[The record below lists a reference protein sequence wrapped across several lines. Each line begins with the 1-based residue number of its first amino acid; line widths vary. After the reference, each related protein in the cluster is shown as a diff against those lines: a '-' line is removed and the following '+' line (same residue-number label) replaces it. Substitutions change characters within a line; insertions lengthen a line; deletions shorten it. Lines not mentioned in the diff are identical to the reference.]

1 MEMSPHATPLEGVV
15 ERVTYSNEEN
25 GYTIARLLPRGDQ
38 ELVTIVGNLPSVSV
52 GESLRLEGRWTTHP
66 RFGRQFQVEH
76 YELLLPATTEGIRRY
91 LGSGLIKGIGPVT
104 AGRIVDH
111 FGMETLAVI
120 EEEPQRLRQVPGLG
134 DKRAE
139 MITRAWEAQKVIK
152 EVMLFLQ
159 SLQISS
165 ALAVRIYKHYG
176 DASPAVVRNEP
187 YRMAR
192 EVYGI
197 GFLTADKIA
206 QSVGIPQD
214 SVERTMAGALHL
226 LSSATD
232 EGHSYLP
239 RQELVSKSAELLE
252 APVERVETAIDRLI
266 AERGVW
272 SEPTE
277 DHEAIYL
284 PPLHYAEVGVC
295 NRIKSL
301 LDAPGDRL
309 QQFEKVD
316 FDTALNWLRDRDGVE
331 LSERQRDA
339 VVAALTKKVVVVT
352 GNPGTGK
359 TTCVRSIIRLAEAK
373 GVEIV
378 LAAPTGRAAKR
389 LSEAAGRPAKTIH
402 RLLELRPGGQARYN
416 QDDPLPA
423 DLVIVDETSMMDL
436 LLTNSLIKAIN
447 PESHL
452 VLAGDVDQLPSVGPG
467 NVLRDI
473 IDSGAVPVVRLDTI
487 FRQAQESSI
496 VLNAHR
502 INHGEMPAFDRDRG
516 ESFMVQEEEPDR
528 VVELLV
534 ELVTDRIPRRFG
546 FHPISGIQVL
556 SPMYRGKAGVDFLNE
571 ELQKQLNPPHPDK
584 PEKRFGGKL
593 FRLGDKV
600 MQIRNN
606 YDKQV
611 FNGDA
616 GQITGIDLEEQSVMV
631 AFDDDRLVEYD
642 FTELDELV
650 HAFAISVH
658 KAQGAEYP
666 AVVIPVLTQHYLL
679 LQRNLIYTAITRAKQ
694 LVVLVGTKRALAM
707 AIKNNRIAARY
718 SGLKRLLAPPN
729 PV

>member
-1 MEMSPHATPLEGVV
+1 METAANLAPLEGVV
-15 ERVTYSNEEN
+15 ERVTYSNAEN
-25 GYTIARLLPRGDQ
+25 GYTIARLQPQGDRD
-38 ELVTIVGNLPSVSV
+38 LVTIVGNLPSVNV
-52 GESLRLEGRWTTHP
+52 GETLRLEGRWTTHP
-66 RFGRQFQVEH
+66 RFGRQFQVER
-76 YELLLPATTEGIRRY
+76 YQLLLPATTDGIRRY

-104 AGRIVDH
+104 AGRIVKH
-111 FGMETLAVI
+111 FGMETLSVI
-120 EEEPQRLRQVPGLG
+120 EEEPERLRQVPGLG
-134 DKRAE
+134 DRRVE
-139 MITRAWEAQKVIK
+139 MITRAWEAQKTIK

-159 SLQISS
+159 TLQISS

-176 DASPAVVRNEP
+176 EASPSVVKNEP

-192 EVYGI
+192 EVFGI
-197 GFLTADKIA
+197 GFITADKIA

-214 SVERTMAGALHL
+214 SQERAMAGVLHL
-226 LSSATD
+226 LSTATE
-232 EGHSYLP
+232 EGHTYLP
-239 RQELVSKSAELLE
+239 RQELVAKGAGLLE
-252 APVERVETAIDRLI
+252 APAERVEAAIDRLV

-277 DHEAIYL
+277 EHEAIYL
-284 PPLHYAEVGVC
+284 LPIHYAEVGVS
-295 NRIKSL
+295 NRIKSML
-301 LDAPGDRL
+301 SDPADRL
-309 QQFEKVD
+309 QAFQTVD
-316 FDTALNWLRDRDGVE
+316 FDAALSWLRETGGVE
-331 LSERQRDA
+331 LSDRQREA
-339 VVAALTKKVVVVT
+339 VVAALTNKVVVVT

-359 TTCVRSIIRLAEAK
+359 TTCVRSIIRVAEAK
-373 GVEIV
+373 GAEIV

-389 LSEAAGRPAKTIH
+389 LSEATGRPAKTIH

-416 QDDPLPA
+416 QDDPIPA

-436 LLTNSLIKAIN
+436 LLTNSLIKAIS
-447 PESHL
+447 PEAHL

-496 VLNAHR
+496 ILNAHR
-502 INHGEMPAFDRDRG
+502 INRGEMPVFDRDQG
-516 ESFMVQEEEPDR
+516 ESFMVHEEDPDR
-528 VVELLV
+528 VLELLV
-534 ELVTDRIPRRFG
+534 DLVTNRIPNKFG
-546 FHPISGIQVL
+546 FHPVTGIQVL

-571 ELQKQLNPPHPDK
+571 ELQRQLNPPHLDK
-584 PEKRFGGKL
+584 PEKQFGGKL

-606 YDKQV
+606 YDKQL

-616 GQITGIDLEEQSVMV
+616 GRITAIDLEEQTVMV
-631 AFDDDRLVEYD
+631 AFDDDRQVDYE
-642 FTELDELV
+642 FAELDELV

-666 AVVIPVLTQHYLL
+666 AVVIPVLTQHYML
-679 LQRNLIYTAITRAKQ
+679 LQRNLIYTAITRARE

-718 SGLKRLLAPPN
+718 SGLKRLLAPS
-729 PV
+729 VS

>member
-1 MEMSPHATPLEGVV
+1 
-15 ERVTYSNEEN
+15 
-25 GYTIARLLPRGDQ
+25 
-38 ELVTIVGNLPSVSV
+38 
-52 GESLRLEGRWTTHP
+52 
-66 RFGRQFQVEH
+66 
-76 YELLLPATTEGIRRY
+76 
-91 LGSGLIKGIGPVT
+91 
-104 AGRIVDH
+104 
-111 FGMETLAVI
+111 
-120 EEEPQRLRQVPGLG
+120 
-134 DKRAE
+134 
-139 MITRAWEAQKVIK
+139 
-152 EVMLFLQ
+152 MLFLQ

-176 DASPAVVRNEP
+176 EASPSVVRNEP

-192 EVYGI
+192 EVFGI

-206 QSVGIPQD
+206 QSVGIPRD
-214 SVERTMAGALHL
+214 SMERTMAATLHV

-232 EGHSYLP
+232 EGHTYLP
-239 RQELVSKSAELLE
+239 RQELVAKSAELLE
-252 APVERVETAIDRLI
+252 APTERVETAIDQLV
-266 AERGVW
+266 AEQGVW

-277 DHEAIYL
+277 EHEALYL
-284 PPLHYAEVGVC
+284 PPLHFAEVGVC

-301 LDAPGDRL
+301 MEFLGDRL
-309 QQFEKVD
+309 RQFQKVD
-316 FDTALNWLRDRDGVE
+316 FDTALNWLKDRDGVE
-331 LSERQRDA
+331 LSDRQREA
-339 VVAALTKKVVVVT
+339 VVAALTRKVVVVT

-373 GVEIV
+373 GAEVV

-389 LSEAAGRPAKTIH
+389 LSEATGRPAKTIH
-402 RLLELRPGGQARYN
+402 RLLELRPGGDARYN

-436 LLTNSLIKAIN
+436 LLTNSLFKAIG

-487 FRQAQESSI
+487 FRQAEKSSI

-502 INHGEMPAFDRDRG
+502 INRGEMPIFDRDSG
-516 ESFMVQEEEPDR
+516 ESFMVQEEDPDR
-528 VVELLV
+528 VLELLLD
-534 ELVTDRIPRRFG
+534 LVTAHIPRRFG
-546 FHPISGIQVL
+546 HHPVSGIQVL
-556 SPMYRGKAGVDFLNE
+556 SPMYRGKVGVDFLNE
-571 ELQKQLNPPHPDK
+571 ELQKKLNPPHQDK

-611 FNGDA
+611 YNGDA
-616 GQITGIDLEEQSVMV
+616 GRITAIDLEEQMVMV
-631 AFDDDRLVEYD
+631 AFDDDRLVEYE
-642 FTELDELV
+642 FSELDELV

-679 LQRNLIYTAITRAKQ
+679 LQRNLIYTAITRAKE

-718 SGLKRLLAPPN
+718 SGLKRLL
-729 PV
+729 